1 MARDT
6 TLRRLTDPDGR
17 SFALTEQKQSRATF
31 GRRFFVVFDEA
42 LEDVV
47 KRFKG
52 GPEVRTFLMCAL
64 RLSWTDFRLLPREK
78 LASELEISGASVS
91 HALKALCEAGYIE
104 RQGAGP
110 VTQWRLSLK
119 FGWRGSVP
127 AYQRAKREGEA
138 RRVAEGGGAG
148 APRVGAQPGNV
159 AVLPVKGDRKRPR
172 AKLRLAAVAPSE
184 AVDVVPEGQ
193 RSLPLLCPVRSGAG

>member
-1 MARDT
+1 M
-6 TLRRLTDPDGR
+6 
-17 SFALTEQKQSRATF
+17 
-31 GRRFFVVFDEA
+31 FDEA

-64 RLSWTDFRLLPREK
+64 RLSWTDFRLMPREK
-78 LASELEISGASVS
+78 LAAELGISGASVS

-119 FGWRGSVP
+119 FGWRGSVT
-127 AYQRAKREGEA
+127 AYQRAKREGEE
-138 RRVAEGGGAG
+138 RRAAEGRG
-148 APRVGAQPGNV
+148 APTSRVGVLPENV
-159 AVLPVKGDRKRPR
+159 AVLPVGDRKRPR
-172 AKLRLAAVAPSE
+172 AKLRLAAPPPAVASAE

-193 RSLPLLCPVRSGAG
+193 RSLALLCPVRSGGG